1 MAERA
6 TRGRAGGTHVAL
18 IRGINVGKAKRVAMA
33 DLRALVADLGYGN
46 VRTLLN
52 SGNVV
57 FDVPS
62 KIRGEAAVRIS
73 EAMTKRLGVSARV
86 IVLSAVEVAAAVDA
100 NPLGKIADNPS
111 RLFVAVLARPEDRRL
126 LAPLAKQDWNPDAL
140 AIGRRV
146 AYIWCANGLLES
158 RLFEAASRAL
168 GDAVTVRNWAT
179 FSKLHAVA
187 QADLG

>member
-158 RLFEAASRAL
+158 RLFEAA
-168 GDAVTVRNWAT
+168 WAT